1 MQYLKEQPDGS
12 RVRVSEFE
20 AQMDKRQP
28 GYKQIVADKGLLIY
42 GMQAPVKVAR
52 PLRYGGRNNDRSPIG
67 YRGA

>member
-1 MQYLKEQPDGS
+1 MQYLKEQPDGF

-28 GYKQIVADKGLLIY
+28 GYTQIVADKGLLIY
-42 GMQAPVKVAR
+42 GTQAPVKIAK
-52 PLRYGGRNNDRSPIG
+52 PLHYGGRGNPRHKDG

>member
-1 MQYLKEQPDGS
+1 MQYLKEGRDGS

-28 GYKQIVADKGLLIY
+28 GYTQIVADKGLLIY
-42 GMQAPVKVAR
+42 GMQPPVKMPK
-52 PLRYGGRNNDRSPIG
+52 PLAYGGRYNPRHKEG